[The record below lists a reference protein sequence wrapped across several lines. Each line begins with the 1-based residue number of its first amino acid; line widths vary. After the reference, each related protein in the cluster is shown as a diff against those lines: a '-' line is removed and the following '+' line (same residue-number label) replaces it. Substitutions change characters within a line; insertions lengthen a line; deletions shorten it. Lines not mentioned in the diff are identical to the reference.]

1 MSPVPPLP
9 LPASPVITDTPAFRV
24 RMTRSA
30 RLSAWLPAHGSPPGG
45 GDSRLM
51 FGKVEPHF
59 LGRGALGSGNQS
71 EVGPIC
77 PGWTVVCQN
86 APTGLLYDGEGV
98 CAVWPVTGRPEG
110 TWTW

>member
-9 LPASPVITDTPAFRV
+9 LPASPVITDTPAFSV

-59 LGRGALGSGNQS
+59 LGRGALVLG
-71 EVGPIC
+71 
-77 PGWTVVCQN
+77 
-86 APTGLLYDGEGV
+86 TGVRWVPSALGGLSFVKMLPRGFSVMGEGCV
-98 CAVWPVTGRPEG
+98 LCGQ
-110 TWTW
+110 